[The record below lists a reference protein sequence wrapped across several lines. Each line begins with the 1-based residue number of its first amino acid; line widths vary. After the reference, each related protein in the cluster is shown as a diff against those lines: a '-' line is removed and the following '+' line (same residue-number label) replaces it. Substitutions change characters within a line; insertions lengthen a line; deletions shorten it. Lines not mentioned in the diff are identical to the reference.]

1 MADKTS
7 TELERVYT
15 IPLRKTKDL
24 VRSRRAQ
31 LAVRDVKRYLTRH
44 MKSEHI
50 WLDNEVNELLW
61 QNGKYR
67 IPSRI
72 RVRATRF
79 TDGVVEVTLPDTEHA
94 GSVRTEIQE
103 RREKAAE
110 KTILK
115 APGTEGEE
123 GHEHAE
129 GDDKPVTDIEGIGPA
144 TAEKLA
150 KAEVESVA
158 DLAAADPEAIAKAT
172 GFDVA
177 KVTPWIEA
185 AKKMAPA
192 AKAGKAEPDEAA
204 QPHAEAHKAK
214 PAEGAEHTKQDKAEA
229 GHKADKKDEKA

>member
-115 APGTEGEE
+115 PPSPAERDEQ
-123 GHEHAE
+123 GHEHA
-129 GDDKPVTDIEGIGPA
+129 A
-144 TAEKLA
+144 R
-150 KAEVESVA
+150 
-158 DLAAADPEAIAKAT
+158 
-172 GFDVA
+172 
-177 KVTPWIEA
+177 
-185 AKKMAPA
+185 
-192 AKAGKAEPDEAA
+192 
-204 QPHAEAHKAK
+204 
-214 PAEGAEHTKQDKAEA
+214 EH
-229 GHKADKKDEKA
+229 

>member
-31 LAVRDVKRYLTRH
+31 LAVRDVKRFLTRH

-72 RVRATRF
+72 RIRATRF
-79 TDGVVEVTLPDTEHA
+79 NDGVVEVTLPDTEHA
-94 GSVRTEIQE
+94 GSVRSEIKE
-103 RREKAAE
+103 RQEKAAE

-115 APGTEGEE
+115 APTPEGEE

-129 GDDKPVTDIEGIGPA
+129 GDDKPVTDIAGIGPA

-150 KAEVESVA
+150 KAEVESIA
-158 DLAAADPEAIAKAT
+158 DLAAADPEALAKAT
-172 GFDVA
+172 GYGLE
-177 KVTPWIEA
+177 KVNPWIEE
-185 AKKMAPA
+185 AKKLAPPALKAEEKAEAPA
-192 AKAGKAEPDEAA
+192 EA
-204 QPHAEAHKAK
+204 PEHKAK
-214 PAEGAEHTKQDKAEA
+214 PAEGAEPKGEA
-229 GHKADKKDEKA
+229 KEAKPKKDE